1 MPQIDCRR
9 FGTSINP
16 AASPPLQTTTRS
28 AITKH
33 LPLYLSSTGERQSM
47 SSLMTSEVTT
57 LASPGDLSDR
67 QREDELCDIARS
79 VSKASSLL
87 GNDLLPCDEGSALDP
102 WGSNFD
108 VLLWTKAFQKLR
120 SDADPN
126 QRPRVSGIA
135 FKNLRVSGFSSGSM
149 SQETIG
155 NMPWKL
161 VNSVKAMLGI
171 KQTKIDIIHEAE
183 ALVLPGEIVAVLGP
197 PGSGC
202 STLLKTIA
210 ADTYGFSVDKD
221 SIINYHGIRPEQI
234 AREYRGDAVYTA
246 EVDENFPKLT
256 VGDTL
261 YFAALARTPGT
272 IPGGFTKEQYAMHL
286 RDVVMKMFG
295 ISHTVNTIV
304 GDNFV
309 RGVSGGERK
318 RVTIAE
324 AALSFAPLQCWDNST
339 RGLDSA
345 NALEFCRALKTQAK
359 YMDLSSLVAIYQA
372 SQDAYD
378 VSAFSDKSD
387 ELVERPANIMTA
399 SRCLTKS

>member
-1 MPQIDCRR
+1 
-9 FGTSINP
+9 
-16 AASPPLQTTTRS
+16 
-28 AITKH
+28 
-33 LPLYLSSTGERQSM
+33 M
-47 SSLMTSEVTT
+47 SSPLVSGATT
-57 LASPGDLSDR
+57 LAPPGNLSD
-67 QREDELCDIARS
+67 QQGDDELSEVARS

-87 GNDLLPCDEGSALDP
+87 GCDVLPCDEGSSLDP
-102 WGSNFD
+102 WGPKFD
-108 VLLWTKAFQKLR
+108 VLRWTKAFQKLR

-126 QRPRVSGIA
+126 QRPRVSRIA

-149 SQETIG
+149 SQETFG
-155 NMPWKL
+155 NLPWKL
-161 VNSVKAMLGI
+161 ANSAKMMLGI

-210 ADTYGFSVDKD
+210 ADTYGFNVDKD

-272 IPGGFTKEQYAMHL
+272 IPGGFTKEQYALHL

-345 NALEFCRALKTQAK
+345 NAFEFCRALKTQAK

-378 VSAFSDKSD
+378 VSSFFRTPCKNPGR
-387 ELVERPANIMTA
+387 LANTSIA
-399 SRCLTKS
+399 NRSLTKS

>member
-1 MPQIDCRR
+1 M
-9 FGTSINP
+9 N
-16 AASPPLQTTTRS
+16 
-28 AITKH
+28 
-33 LPLYLSSTGERQSM
+33 
-47 SSLMTSEVTT
+47 SLMTSEATT
-57 LASPGDLSDR
+57 LASPGDLSDQ

-87 GNDLLPCDEGSALDP
+87 GIDLLPCDEGSALDP
-102 WGSNFD
+102 WGPNFD

-126 QRPRVSGIA
+126 RRPRVSGIA
-135 FKNLRVSGFSSGSM
+135 FKNLRVSGLSSGSM
-149 SQETIG
+149 SQETVG

-210 ADTYGFSVDKD
+210 ADTYGFNVDKD

-272 IPGGFTKEQYAMHL
+272 IPGGFTKEKYAMHL

-345 NALEFCRALKTQAK
+345 NAFEFCRALKTQAK

-378 VSAFSDKSD
+378 VSLPLETIESASGRRAD
-387 ELVERPANIMTA
+387 ITTA
-399 SRCLTKS
+399 SRSSKKS

>member
-1 MPQIDCRR
+1 
-9 FGTSINP
+9 
-16 AASPPLQTTTRS
+16 
-28 AITKH
+28 
-33 LPLYLSSTGERQSM
+33 
-47 SSLMTSEVTT
+47 MTSEATT
-57 LASPGDLSDR
+57 LAGPGDFSDR
-67 QREDELCDIARS
+67 QREDELCEVARS
-79 VSKASSLL
+79 LSKVSSAL
-87 GNDLLPCDEGSALDP
+87 GSDLLPCDEGSALDP
-102 WGSNFD
+102 WGPRFD
-108 VLLWTKAFQKLR
+108 VLSWTKAFQKLR
-120 SDADPN
+120 INADPN
-126 QRPRVSGIA
+126 ERPRVSGIA

-149 SQETIG
+149 SQDTVG
-155 NMPWKL
+155 NLPWKL
-161 VNSVKAMLGI
+161 LNSGKAILGI
-171 KQTKIDIIHEAE
+171 KQPSIDIIHEAE

-210 ADTYGFSVDKD
+210 ADTYGFNVDKN
-221 SIINYHGIRPEQI
+221 SIVNYHGLRPEQI

-272 IPGGFTKEQYAMHL
+272 IPGGFTKEQYAVHL
-286 RDVVMKMFG
+286 RDVVMKIFG

-345 NALEFCRALKTQAK
+345 NAFEFCRALKNQAK
-359 YMDLSSLVAIYQA
+359 YMDISSLVAIYQA

-378 VSAFSDKSD
+378 VSSSFV
-387 ELVERPANIMTA
+387 LGGGRGG
-399 SRCLTKS
+399 SRNH

>member
-1 MPQIDCRR
+1 
-9 FGTSINP
+9 
-16 AASPPLQTTTRS
+16 
-28 AITKH
+28 
-33 LPLYLSSTGERQSM
+33 M
-47 SSLMTSEVTT
+47 SSPMASEATT
-57 LASPGDLSDR
+57 ITPPGDLSDQ
-67 QREDELCDIARS
+67 QRHDELCDIARS
-79 VSKASSLL
+79 VSKTSSLL
-87 GNDLLPCDEGSALDP
+87 GCDVLPCDEGSSLDP
-102 WGSNFD
+102 WGPNFD

-126 QRPRVSGIA
+126 QRPRASGIA

-149 SQETIG
+149 SQETVG
-155 NMPWKL
+155 NLPWKL
-161 VNSVKAMLGI
+161 LNSAKAVLGI
-171 KQTKIDIIHEAE
+171 KQTRIDIIHEAE

-210 ADTYGFSVDKD
+210 ADTYGFNVDKD

-261 YFAALARTPGT
+261 YFAALARTPGI
-272 IPGGFTKEQYAMHL
+272 IPGAFTKEQYAMHL

-345 NALEFCRALKTQAK
+345 NALEFCRALRTQAK

-372 SQDAYD
+372 SQDAFD
-378 VSAFSDKSD
+378 VSVSCDTFYKIFG
-387 ELVERPANIMTA
+387 RPANTTIA
-399 SRCLTKS
+399 SRYLTKS